1 MTIDKVTQKAIDAIF
16 EIRAKSDEALAATPA
31 PDSTEG
37 EGR

>member
-16 EIRAKSDEALAATPA
+16 EIRAKSDEALDATPA
-31 PDSTEG
+31 PDNTEG